1 VTTQAL
7 ANPRHGEHGLLVVGA
22 APAYI
27 LAILLRTDADREQR
41 QVALM
46 SLYGEPAAFTGGDV
60 CSWEGIA
67 GSRIGGH
74 CVVSGNGQ
82 AITT

>member
-46 SLYGEPAAFTGGDV
+46 SLYGEPAAFTGGE
-60 CSWEGIA
+60 SWCREGLA
-67 GSRIGGH
+67 GIRIGGH
-74 CVVSGNGQ
+74 CGVSGN
-82 AITT
+82 ALATAA